1 MADANPPEDELAKKA
16 EEAQKKIAAKNAQH
30 PEANAEHKE
39 EKKPASTLESVVN
52 ETSKLFGN
60 TVKVGLAGAIP
71 YAFASTFPT
80 FARDTAILTG
90 AQIASDYTTAYQRG
104 KKYTAGSLL
113 ESSVLGVATTPVI
126 ETMFRTTNLIPTNSL
141 SGYLAKG
148 AVWGGI
154 MYPGFVASYLPI
166 AYLVR
171 NRTFK
176 GMGKYLKE
184 NYWPI
189 LKKSWTRL
197 LPFSLLNIFF
207 APSWLQIPISA
218 AIGYVYD
225 RFAAPPKEEIPE
237 HLKKDKTPFYVAAPT
252 VAYKLVRNSVKGL
265 YDAVYSIGSSISD
278 LYKKAPAPAPKTQ
291 PSPAH

>member
-1 MADANPPEDELAKKA
+1 MAEPSELEKAAQTAPQTNHQPAQQQEKK
-16 EEAQKKIAAKNAQH
+16 
-30 PEANAEHKE
+30 KE
-39 EKKPASTLESVVN
+39 EKKPISALESVVN
-52 ETSKLFGN
+52 ETSHLFGN
-60 TVKVGLAGAIP
+60 TLKLGLAGAIP
-71 YAFASTFPT
+71 YTFASMFPT
-80 FARDTAILTG
+80 FRTDTAVLTG

-113 ESSVLGVATTPVI
+113 ESSVLGVATTPII

-141 SGYLAKG
+141 SGYFAKG

-171 NRTFK
+171 NRTFR

-184 NYWPI
+184 NYWPV

-197 LPFSLLNIFF
+197 LPFSLLNVFF

-218 AIGYVYD
+218 VISYVYD
-225 RFAAPPKEEIPE
+225 RFTAPPKEEIPE
-237 HLKKDKTPFYVAAPT
+237 HLKKDKTPYHVAAPS
-252 VAYKLVRNSVKGL
+252 VAYKFARNSVKGL
-265 YDAVYSIGSSISD
+265 YDAVYAIGSSVRD
-278 LYKKAPAPAPKTQ
+278 LYKTSPKTSAPTNQRPAPANT
-291 PSPAH
+291 

>member
-1 MADANPPEDELAKKA
+1 MADATPADELAKKIN
-16 EEAQKKIAAKNAQH
+16 EATSDATKAT
-30 PEANAEHKE
+30 PEKKE
-39 EKKPASTLESVVN
+39 EKKPIGTLESVVG
-52 ETSKLFGN
+52 ETTHLFGN
-60 TVKVGLAGAIP
+60 TVKLGLAGAVP
-71 YAFASTFPT
+71 LAFASAVPSM
-80 FARDTAILTG
+80 ARDTAILSG

-113 ESSVLGVATTPVI
+113 ESSVLGTATTPVI
-126 ETMFRTTNLIPTNSL
+126 ETMFHTTNLIPTNSL
-141 SGYLAKG
+141 SGYIAKG

-176 GMGKYLKE
+176 GMGKYIKE

-189 LKKSWTRL
+189 LKKSWKYL

-218 AIGYVYD
+218 AISYVYD

-237 HLKKDKTPFYVAAPT
+237 HLKRDKTPYLVAAPT
-252 VAYKLVRNSVKGL
+252 VAAKFVRNSVKGL
-265 YDAVYSIGSSISD
+265 YEAAYALGSSARD
-278 LYKKAPAPAPKTQ
+278 LYKASPKTAAPAQPVPAG
-291 PSPAH
+291 AHP